1 MTDGA
6 EGSTRAVWCD
16 VEEVGLE
23 AASRDF
29 AIAKGSGAADG
40 CVEDGCAEHGAL
52 RASCEAAVGAC
63 SKLCF
68 AEDGTSAGVFE

>member
-1 MTDGA
+1 MTEGV
-6 EGSTRAVWCD
+6 EGSTGAVWCD
-16 VEEVGLE
+16 EEEVGLG

-29 AIAKGSGAADG
+29 AIAKRSGAADE

-68 AEDGTSAGVFE
+68 AEDGTSAAVFE